1 MRLANI
7 IVESHDIRQRYRHE
21 PYEFLTDVRTKLIDP
36 KKVEQLL
43 VHWLIASKAISLGV
57 FLNDIRVFKSLNL
70 KNYPA
75 VKELVNSYKTDIVK
89 GMLTLLSRPD
99 NPFLTDP
106 RTSVQFNIDTVRDV
120 GLEWPEFAIIER
132 SINSKQ
138 LKENDYDDADY
149 DDHNTPDI
157 QGAKEYIQHVKT
169 DFDQFGE
176 LPING
181 IMNDLEFRYNL
192 DRDSV
197 DQVLQPIKSDII
209 IYINT
214 EFGKGGYSI
223 YGAIRRLD
231 KLHRGGINWP
241 EMYRMLDNQKH
252 SIVKYILEQIKINV
266 SGMIM
271 EMAIILTRMGVSWP
285 ELVVINRSIDATK
298 KMLPESVDES
308 FSKEQ
313 LIGFAQKAF
322 ERGTVYGL
330 WKLDIFG
337 LKASEVPGAKE
348 SLDADKDRF
357 IISLLRML
365 KQGDKQSNDT
375 VKYAVKNYR
384 HHGLDW
390 PELDVI
396 ERSVMSS

>member
-7 IVESHDIRQRYRHE
+7 IIESHDIRQRYRHE
-21 PYEFLTDVRTKLIDP
+21 PYEFLTDLKTQLIDP

-43 VHWLIASKAISLGV
+43 VYWLTASKAISIGV
-57 FLNDIRVFKSLNL
+57 FLNDIRIFKSLDL
-70 KNYPA
+70 KKYPA
-75 VKELVNSYKTDIVK
+75 VKELVNSYKTDIIK
-89 GMLTLLSRPD
+89 GMLTFLSRPD
-99 NPFLTDP
+99 TPFLIDA
-106 RTSVQFNIDTVRDV
+106 RTSVQFNIDTIRSV

-138 LKENDYDDADY
+138 LKENNYDDLEY
-149 DDHNTPDI
+149 DDHNKPDI
-157 QGAKEYIQHVKT
+157 KGATQYIYDVKN
-169 DFDQFGE
+169 DFDKFGE

-192 DRDSV
+192 DRNSI
-197 DQVLQPIKSDII
+197 DQVLQLIKSDII

-252 SIVKYILEQIKINV
+252 NIVKYMLEQIKINV

-298 KMLPESVDES
+298 NK
-308 FSKEQ
+308 
-313 LIGFAQKAF
+313 
-322 ERGTVYGL
+322 
-330 WKLDIFG
+330 
-337 LKASEVPGAKE
+337 
-348 SLDADKDRF
+348 
-357 IISLLRML
+357 
-365 KQGDKQSNDT
+365 
-375 VKYAVKNYR
+375 
-384 HHGLDW
+384 
-390 PELDVI
+390 
-396 ERSVMSS
+396 